1 MNRLY
6 LVLLII
12 IIPLLLVIPGS
23 VNGQQS
29 NLTTITT
36 QQNPPTPVLQTTQQ
50 IATEEDV
57 FNQFLTS
64 LGATIGVAGTGV
76 GALWAK
82 IRGKTK
88 EIDQALRGT
97 DFDIRDLIEIIN
109 STFESSKK
117 NPGKPLDEII
127 RMPAYKDNI
136 LLEKTI
142 AQAWAEEYKEYME
155 WFEQRYKINKE

>member
-1 MNRLY
+1 MYRLF
-6 LVLLII
+6 LVLLI
-12 IIPLLLVIPGS
+12 IIPLLLVVVPES
-23 VNGQQS
+23 VSGQS
-29 NLTTITT
+29 NLTT
-36 QQNPPTPVLQTTQQ
+36 QQTSPTPVLQTTTQQQ

-88 EIDQALRGT
+88 NIDQALRGT
-97 DFDIRDLIEIIN
+97 DFDIRDLIEILN
-109 STFESSKK
+109 SFFENAKK
-117 NPGKPLDEII
+117 DETKTPGQILKE
-127 RMPAYKDNI
+127 MAYKDQV

-142 AQAWAEEYKEYME
+142 AAAWGEEYKEYME
-155 WFEQRYKINKE
+155 WFHQRYEVNKD